1 MSTPRTDKLFF
12 PYGRDATAAAS
23 PSLLVCM
30 TQFEILERENA
41 ALRDLLERSKVAIWW
56 GVNDEYDHSAKDAA
70 AILLRDIDAAIKE
83 EGK

>member
-1 MSTPRTDKLFF
+1 MSDTPRTDKLFF

-23 PSLLVCM
+23 PNLLVCM

-41 ALRDLLERSKVAIWW
+41 VLRNALSRLVEVHDAMGGMCSPER
-56 GVNDEYDHSAKDAA
+56 
-70 AILLRDIDAAIKE
+70 ILAEEALKE

>member
-1 MSTPRTDKLFF
+1 MVDKRVLEMC
-12 PYGRDATAAAS
+12 REIDKQKLATAQEGVTVWAEK
-23 PSLLVCM
+23 LLD
-30 TQFEILERENA
+30 ENA

-70 AILLRDIDAAIKE
+70 AILLRDIDALLKE